1 MKILKI
7 CFRLGSGGPGIYVP
21 NLAHSLRDRGHEVA
35 ILTNGTYDFFFF
47 PRLDRTQLNGG
58 ILHYQLANSP
68 NFHTG
73 LAPIGP
79 MSDVSQPKIERL
91 FRSVL
96 EDFRPD
102 IIHIHD
108 LGGFCLS
115 MMKIAAAYAPVVNSL
130 HSYALLCQQNH
141 LINRGTRQAC
151 QGPGGR
157 CISCMGWSARK
168 QRRFYISNLLARV
181 RRFWDTRVVAAL
193 GLKARHFK
201 LRDAYESK
209 QEVQWSEVARRR
221 LAHEYEERTRI
232 AIELMSESVS
242 INLAVS
248 EAVAR
253 IYTGFGL
260 PVDRV
265 IVQHI
270 GTKAAEEFSPLPLQV
285 GRPVKI
291 GYVGS
296 LVFIKGAELVIEAFN
311 LLPKDLQIKLIL
323 FGYGNPVLIEQLKAK
338 TDGVSV
344 EFRGPYS
351 HADLPAIMREVDA
364 VVIPPVW
371 EDNAPQTVFEA
382 LALGRPVIGARIGG
396 IPDFVR
402 HEDNGLL
409 FEARN
414 AGALAQ
420 EFIKLASDPPLAER
434 LAARIKPMKRMGEH
448 AVELEALYLRILAG
462 GRNARIRDEV

>member
-21 NLAHSLRDRGHEVA
+21 NLAHALRERGHEVA
-35 ILTNGTYDFFFF
+35 IFTNGTYDFFFF
-47 PRLDRTQLNGG
+47 PRLDKGKLDGG

-73 LAPIGP
+73 LAPIEP
-79 MSDVSQPKIERL
+79 MSDVSQPKIESL

-96 EDFRPD
+96 ADFRPD
-102 IIHIHD
+102 VIHVHD

-115 MMKIAAAYAPVVNSL
+115 MLRIAAEYAPVVNSL

-141 LINRGTRQAC
+141 LINRDTRQAC
-151 QGPGGR
+151 QGPGER
-157 CISCMGWSARK
+157 CISCMGWSKEK
-168 QRRFYISNLLARV
+168 QRRFYISNLLVRV
-181 RRFWDTRVVAAL
+181 RRFWGTRVMARL
-193 GLKARHFK
+193 GFK
-201 LRDAYESK
+201 VRPFALRDAYETRE
-209 QEVQWSEVARRR
+209 QVRWPEVARKK
-221 LAHEYEERTRI
+221 LAREYAERTKI
-232 AIELMSESVS
+232 AIELMSEFVS

-248 EAVAR
+248 QAVAR
-253 IYTGFGL
+253 IYKGFGL
-260 PVDRV
+260 PEDRV
-265 IVQHI
+265 VVQHI
-270 GTKAAEEFSPLPLQV
+270 GTKAAEEFIPQPLQAS
-285 GRPVKI
+285 RPIKI

-311 LLPKDLQIKLIL
+311 LLPKDVSIRLIL
-323 FGYGNPVLIEQLKAK
+323 FGYGNPTLIDELMSK
-338 TDGVSV
+338 TDRANV

-396 IPDFVR
+396 IPDFVQ

-409 FEARN
+409 FEPRN

-420 EFIKLASDPPLAER
+420 EFIKLASDPSLAER
-434 LAARIKPMKRMGEH
+434 LAARIKPMKRMREH
-448 AVELEALYLRILAG
+448 AFELDALYEELLVAG
-462 GRNARIRDEV
+462 RTARIRDEV